1 MMAPTITIDPQS
13 HRTTFSISGVDPA
26 PTTSMLH
33 IDLGYQNTTD
43 TFLGT
48 DPPRPEELSAAL
60 SVIELHL
67 DDVARELTAD
77 RSPDDGTTPFD
88 KTVRGGMVSGGGPIF
103 ATLAAVEIG
112 LVPFDPERVD
122 GFVLTR
128 AAVEDVFR
136 TIATEPLLDRLHNP
150 GLTPEWADV
159 IVGGACVI
167 VEAYRCWDLS
177 SITVSAPAGVT
188 LR

>member
-1 MMAPTITIDPQS
+1 MIDPTITIDPRS
-13 HRTTFSISGVDPA
+13 HRTTFSISGIDLA
-26 PTTSMLH
+26 PTTSVLH

-43 TFLGT
+43 SFLES

-67 DDVARELTAD
+67 DDVARELTAE
-77 RSPDDGTTPFD
+77 RNPDDGTTPFD
-88 KTVRGGMVSGGGPIF
+88 RTVRRGMVAGGGPIF

-112 LVPFDPERVD
+112 LDPFDPELVD
-122 GFVLTR
+122 GFELTR

-136 TIATEPLLDRLHNP
+136 TIATEPLADRLHNP

-167 VEAYRCWDLS
+167 VEAYRCWDLG
-177 SITVSAPAGVT
+177 SITVTAPAGVA
-188 LR
+188 RR